1 MKTKRFLTAALSIA
15 LILTVASVS
24 SFAGTTA
31 KSKGSKAAAA
41 KTKPRVVIIRADWCT
56 ACQQLEPT
64 MMGLMQEYGGKL
76 DFVML
81 DVTNDETTA
90 QAAAKAKSLGLS
102 AFFEANKKMTSTVAI
117 FKGKKSVFKTA
128 KNFNKADYVAAFD
141 KAIK

>member
-1 MKTKRFLTAALSIA
+1 MKTKRFFTAAISIA
-15 LILTVASVS
+15 LILTAASVS
-24 SFAGTTA
+24 SFAVTTS
-31 KSKGSKAAAA
+31 KSKGLKAASA
-41 KTKPRVVIIRADWCT
+41 KTKPRVVIIRADWCG
-56 ACQQLEPT
+56 ACQKLEPT
-64 MMGLMQEYGGKL
+64 MMGLMEEYGGKL

-90 QAAAKAKSLGLS
+90 QAAAKARSLGLS

-128 KNFNKADYVAAFD
+128 KNFNKADYVAAFE